1 MAYIKGALS
10 KGVFMSKKIR
20 QLNNEELA
28 MFCDQ
33 MAMVLDAG
41 ISPMEG
47 IMVMNED
54 TDNEEGREIL
64 DLIQEKCDEGSS
76 FHKALATSRVFPKYA
91 LDMVEIGEKSG
102 KLDEVM
108 RSLAAH
114 YRREE
119 NIAKGIK
126 NAVTYP
132 FIIIAMMLVVI
143 LVLVIKVLPIF
154 NKVFTELGSE
164 MTGFSKGLLNVGT
177 ALSKYSVIFV
187 CIFLVLVACFL
198 VLTKTKAGK
207 KLKDKMF
214 NSFIVTRILS
224 EKIASGRFASAMAMT
239 MSAGLDIDESLDMIA
254 GLVDNKKMQDK
265 IAKCKEYMAEG
276 KTISDALGRAGI
288 FSNTY
293 SRMLMVGY
301 KTGAMD
307 KVLERIA
314 DGYEQE
320 VDERISNAI
329 AIIEPT
335 LVIVLSVFICLVL
348 MSVMLPLVG
357 IMTSIG

>member
-1 MAYIKGALS
+1 
-10 KGVFMSKKIR
+10 MSKKIR

-54 TDNEEGREIL
+54 TENEEGREIL

-132 FIIIAMMLVVI
+132 FIIIAMMLIVI
-143 LVLVIKVLPIF
+143 L
-154 NKVFTELGSE
+154 
-164 MTGFSKGLLNVGT
+164 
-177 ALSKYSVIFV
+177 
-187 CIFLVLVACFL
+187 
-198 VLTKTKAGK
+198 
-207 KLKDKMF
+207 
-214 NSFIVTRILS
+214 
-224 EKIASGRFASAMAMT
+224 
-239 MSAGLDIDESLDMIA
+239 
-254 GLVDNKKMQDK
+254 
-265 IAKCKEYMAEG
+265 
-276 KTISDALGRAGI
+276 
-288 FSNTY
+288 
-293 SRMLMVGY
+293 
-301 KTGAMD
+301 
-307 KVLERIA
+307 
-314 DGYEQE
+314 
-320 VDERISNAI
+320 
-329 AIIEPT
+329 
-335 LVIVLSVFICLVL
+335 
-348 MSVMLPLVG
+348 
-357 IMTSIG
+357 